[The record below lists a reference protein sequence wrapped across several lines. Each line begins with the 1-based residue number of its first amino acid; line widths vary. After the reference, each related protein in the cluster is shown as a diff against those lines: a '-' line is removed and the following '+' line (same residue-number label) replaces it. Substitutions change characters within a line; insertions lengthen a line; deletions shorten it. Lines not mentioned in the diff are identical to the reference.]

1 MLSAV
6 VASAFAGLLDSAKT
20 TATTTGIGDICILAT
35 DVKVCLASTMTT
47 ITRTTPTWKPLTMK
61 IGVAST
67 PRETAYLRGQGGR
80 A

>member
-20 TATTTGIGDICILAT
+20 TATTTGIVDICMLAT

-47 ITRTTPTWKPLTMK
+47 ITNHKNNPHL
-61 IGVAST
+61 
-67 PRETAYLRGQGGR
+67 ETVDHENRRCVDTA
-80 A
+80 